1 MPCTQWVKIKWFVRT
16 VGKHHIVDV
25 ENIPEWIRT
34 IGITEDDKIVYMP
47 AAIAGPD
54 ENEVAEKALDAGRG
68 SIEMEDH
75 IYLPAE
81 WVGEAYPELLELSVN
96 IIRFALTADR
106 ETGDVPCSGEIP
118 S

>member
-1 MPCTQWVKIKWFVRT
+1 MPRTQWVEMKWFVRN
-16 VGKHHIVDV
+16 VEKHHVVDV

-34 IGITEDDKIVYMP
+34 IGISEDDKIVYMS

-54 ENEVAEKALDAGRG
+54 ENKVAEKCLDAGRG

-75 IYLPAE
+75 VYLPAE

-96 IIRFALTADR
+96 IIRFALKADQ
-106 ETGDVPCSGEIP
+106 ET
-118 S
+118 